1 MIVLF
6 LVVIMVWAVVLEII
20 DFIAMQSW
28 SNSGTYRYPSEV
40 RDSRKPE
47 KGVSRQSG

>member
-28 SNSGTYRYPSEV
+28 STLVPIGTQNKY
-40 RDSRKPE
+40 
-47 KGVSRQSG
+47 GIL